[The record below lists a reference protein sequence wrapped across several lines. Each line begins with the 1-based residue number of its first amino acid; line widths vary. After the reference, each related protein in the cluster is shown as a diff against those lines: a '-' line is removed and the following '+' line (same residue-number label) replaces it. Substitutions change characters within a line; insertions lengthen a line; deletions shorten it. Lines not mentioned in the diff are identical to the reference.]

1 MASFRTENNLC
12 PTTTEQSIKY
22 FTSDICCIYCC
33 TFRLFVNP
41 TNQNTY
47 FELLKYFYT
56 FLQIFRFYEFL
67 HISTNFYEFLR
78 ISTKFTNFYKLLQ
91 SITKFYIFK
100 ATEFLQISTNF
111 YDHSYTFLLFSRNTN
126 VKTCLHAVLSH
137 HRLNSLQIF

>member
-78 ISTKFTNFYKLLQ
+78 ISTKFTNFY
-91 SITKFYIFK
+91 T
-100 ATEFLQISTNF
+100 FLHISTNF
-111 YDHSYTFLLFSRNTN
+111 YTFLRISTHFYEVYEFLQTFTKYYKVLYFQSYGISTN
-126 VKTCLHAVLSH
+126 FYKFL
-137 HRLNSLQIF
+137 